1 MPIPAHELLS
11 ILQTALPGA
20 VVEVKALVDDDDHYA
35 VTITASQFVGLSRVQ
50 QHQLVNKALQ
60 GKLGTQLHA
69 LSIKTIALKP

>member
-1 MPIPAHELLS
+1 
-11 ILQTALPGA
+11 
-20 VVEVKALVDDDDHYA
+20 VVVQALVDDDDHYA

-69 LSIKTIALKP
+69 LSIKTVIP

>member
-1 MPIPAHELLS
+1 MPIPAHELLD

-20 VVEVKALVDDDDHYA
+20 KVVVQALVDDDDHYA
-35 VTITASQFVGLSRVQ
+35 VTITASQFVGLSQVQ

-69 LSIKTIALKP
+69 LSIKTVIP

>member
-20 VVEVKALVDDDDHYA
+20 EVVVQALVDDDDHYA